1 MMVSRRAMAG
11 PDLPK
16 GEGERREAAMRRRR
30 IFVIGALFA
39 AGMVTGFYTGFK
51 EGAALA
57 AADGTWPPA
66 MSLALTAVYLIA
78 LGGGSLL
85 LNGVMDEHERLRT
98 YKAASFASTLMVGIY
113 PVWFLLWKG
122 GFVVEPIHWVMYIIF
137 MVGLGLA
144 MLWYRFR

>member
-1 MMVSRRAMAG
+1 MAG

-16 GEGERREAAMRRRR
+16 GEGERREAAVRRRR
-30 IFVIGALFA
+30 IVVIGALFA
-39 AGMVTGFYTGFK
+39 AGLVTGFYAGFR

-57 AADGTWPPA
+57 GADGTWPPA
-66 MSLALTAVYLIA
+66 MALALTALYLVA
-78 LGGGSLL
+78 LVGGTLV
-85 LNGVMDEHERLRT
+85 LNGVMDEHERQRT
-98 YKAASFASTLMVGIY
+98 YKAASFASSVLVSIY

-137 MVGLGLA
+137 MLGLGLA